1 MMAGIQFEFS
11 EVITTKHSTIIKEVY
26 RLPHQ
31 KYWVALHGQKVVGTI
46 GIVLYGH
53 SAVIKRMMVDKAFR
67 GSAFNTAKKL
77 MDKAIEWA
85 KEFSAKKIFLGTM
98 QQFKA
103 AQKFYLKNGFVEI
116 AIGKL
121 PSDYPPNPM
130 DTIFYELDL

>member
-1 MMAGIQFEFS
+1 
-11 EVITTKHSTIIKEVY
+11 
-26 RLPHQ
+26 
-31 KYWVALHGQKVVGTI
+31 
-46 GIVLYGH
+46 
-53 SAVIKRMMVDKAFR
+53 
-67 GSAFNTAKKL
+67 
-77 MDKAIEWA
+77 
-85 KEFSAKKIFLGTM
+85 M